1 MKRIFLFVLFL
12 STFGC
17 THYIV
22 RENNEFELSE
32 REIIFLKGKKIGLIG
47 FHPFVSRTRIVTLEE
62 ALNTKLDI
70 PSPNHLRIIE
80 FVNENPK
87 GKIFENNF
95 QDNLISFQQYS
106 SRYSRGILQTD
117 LSFDNNV
124 RQNQFLEYGKG
135 FHQLNS
141 NEVNSNISQE
151 KLKEFLIIYL
161 RDTKRL
167 GLSEVEN
174 LLSIPKEKEDTDTI
188 RMKNFNVDYWVI
200 GIYRPNYDIVR
211 GNVKG
216 VKAAL
221 SAFAF
226 ILSLGIFPFWD
237 EEGVTAK
244 FYIFDKDLN
253 QIGEIENK
261 SIHDSI
267 TAWWL
272 FGGARRGYPVSP
284 EANFYKPNLQQFSKE
299 LVSVLKK

>member
-1 MKRIFLFVLFL
+1 MKRIILFILLL

-17 THYIV
+17 TQYFV
-22 RENNEFELSE
+22 RDSSQYNLTKEELE
-32 REIIFLKGKKIGLIG
+32 FLKSKKIGLIG
-47 FHPFVSRTRIVTLEE
+47 FYPFVSRTRIVTLEE
-62 ALNTKLDI
+62 ALNTKLDN

-95 QDNLISFQQYS
+95 QDNLISFQQYY
-106 SRYSRGILQTD
+106 SRYSRGILKTD
-117 LSFDNNV
+117 LSLDNSV
-124 RQNQFLEYGKG
+124 RQNQFLDYGKG

-141 NEVNSNISQE
+141 NEVNFNISQE

-161 RDTKRL
+161 RHAKRL

-174 LLSIPKEKEDTDTI
+174 LISITKDKEDII
-188 RMKNFNVDYWVI
+188 RMKNFDVDYWVI
-200 GIYRPNYDIVR
+200 GIYRPNYEMVR

-216 VKAAL
+216 IKAAL
-221 SAFAF
+221 STFVF

-237 EEGVTAK
+237 EEGVTAN
-244 FYIFDKDLN
+244 FYIFDKELTQLGD
-253 QIGEIENK
+253 IETK